1 MRLRAEQ
8 AEKVKWNRKLK
19 FDNQVKRKQKIE
31 AKKLE
36 KLRWLKVHSIVVQA
50 LKDAGKLR
58 PNGAFT
64 LKDARSVAEAAGIK
78 LSETRKITKS
88 NLLKLWTQWF
98 HNDNAPSSDSSEL
111 ESLSSSY
118 SEDEISNE
126 EELYCHCK
134 QPASE
139 WLGEEKEP
147 LILCQGGC
155 GIWYHLTCV
164 GIKESETEFIGYA
177 VVNSVTTNIKNPI
190 KPNFNSL

>member
-8 AEKVKWNRKLK
+8 AEKIKRNRKVK

-31 AKKLE
+31 AEKLE
-36 KLRWLKVHSIVVQA
+36 KLRWLKDHSIVVQT

-58 PNGAFT
+58 QTGAFT
-64 LKDARSVAEAAGIK
+64 IKDAKPVAEAAGIK
-78 LSETRKITKS
+78 SSETRKITKS

-98 HNDNAPSSDSSEL
+98 HNDNAPSRDSSEL

-118 SEDEISNE
+118 SEDEISNK
-126 EELYCHCK
+126 EELYCHCE

-147 LILCQGGC
+147 LIFCQGSC
-155 GIWYHLTCV
+155 GVWYHLTCV
-164 GIKESETEFIGYA
+164 GINESETKGIGDWMCGCQFSDNKY
-177 VVNSVTTNIKNPI
+177 
-190 KPNFNSL
+190 